1 MIKEICKFVSDNRKW
16 FYMVIFGTLGAA
28 FGRAVSE
35 EKVQD
40 ALVNALDDVHITVG
54 PSTPPPA
61 KKIPVADTDGDKINY
76 ENLGFYGRQALVDK
90 QNHELKVLKMK
101 QDHELE
107 MAKIKA
113 EQEAP
118 KDE

>member
-16 FYMVIFGTLGAA
+16 FYMAIFGTLGAA

-61 KKIPVADTDGDKINY
+61 KKDGDKINY